1 MVEEEEDRELY
12 VKCPH
17 CGRLSDACEHVSRD
31 DVATIKR
38 LVRAGVVV
46 YESEEDLLEEE
57 LFEDAEEEG
66 PKKSDLYRLVEPRFT
81 LDAVV
86 LGRRTSEALEDA
98 LSELRHKHL
107 LFDTWG
113 LSRVVRKDTGL
124 SLLFAGPPG
133 TGKTM
138 TAEAI
143 ARAMD
148 RPLMIINYAH
158 LENMWVGETE
168 KNIERVFRDS
178 RERDAVLFFD
188 EADAVFYR
196 RGQTSAPWANRDV
209 NVLLSHLE
217 EFPGVVILATN
228 LPMAMDQA
236 LDRRVDIAIEF
247 EFPDARMRE
256 EIYAKTMPPT
266 APLAP
271 DVDFRDLARKYPLSG
286 GHILNTVRQAMRYA
300 ARRETSERR
309 ISMEDL
315 RRAAGREMA
324 KSSLMKVDHLSDARE
339 QVSGERARY
348 HG

>member
-12 VKCPH
+12 VKCPV
-17 CGRLSDACEHVSRD
+17 CGRLSEACEHVSRED
-31 DVATIKR
+31 IATIKR
-38 LVRAGVVV
+38 LVRAGVMV
-46 YESEEDLLEEE
+46 YESEEEFLEEE
-57 LFEDAEEEG
+57 LFEEGEEG
-66 PKKSDLYRLVEPRFT
+66 PKRPDLYRLVEPRFSME
-81 LDAVV
+81 DVV
-86 LGRRTSEALEDA
+86 LGPRTVEALEDA
-98 LSELRHKHL
+98 LSELRHKNL

-113 LSRVVRKDTGL
+113 LSRVVRKHTGL

-143 ARAMD
+143 AQAMGK
-148 RPLMIINYAH
+148 PLMIVNYAQ

-168 KNIERVFRDS
+168 KNIERTFRDAL
-178 RERDAVLFFD
+178 ERDAVLFFD

-209 NVLLSHLE
+209 NVLLSRLE
-217 EFPGVVILATN
+217 EFAGVVILATN
-228 LPMAMDQA
+228 LAMAMDEA

-247 EFPDARMRE
+247 DFPNAKMRE
-256 EIYAKTMPPT
+256 DIYARTMPPT

-300 ARRETSERR
+300 ARREGAERR
-309 ISMEDL
+309 ITMEDL
-315 RRAAGREMA
+315 QRAAGREMA
-324 KSSLMKVDHLSDARE
+324 KSNLMKANHLAGSRD

-348 HG
+348 HA